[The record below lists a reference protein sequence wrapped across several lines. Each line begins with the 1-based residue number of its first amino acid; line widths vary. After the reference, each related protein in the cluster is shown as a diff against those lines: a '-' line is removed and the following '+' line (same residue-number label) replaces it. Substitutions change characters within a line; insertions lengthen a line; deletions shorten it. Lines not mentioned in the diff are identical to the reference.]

1 MELARKKEPAESSL
15 KDETKSHGLSTLRT
29 EHRTFY
35 DIRQWAAE
43 TYPNVSVDF
52 VDYGCSKFACDTSMP
67 TGHPPIPGKFPV
79 SSATVSDV
87 SFLAYNGLQRDNLC
101 AAGAGMELGLDLQ
114 DQGFDNGLDYPGPE
128 YQSGPWP
135 FPPASA
141 EDMEFSNSAASYP
154 TVSSDSNAD
163 PGLPDWSAN
172 PLQNGGIALRTVFPS
187 DSQCLAWSPISAADP
202 SVSSSYSQGN
212 YLAMQSGNVLSPN
225 SGEYCWSTE
234 LNGIQDEF
242 YPAFSLGESLQT
254 PASTSGF
261 VQDDAMRT
269 LKPPRSFQRGS
280 ISNLD
285 IWNSDEHQ
293 AYLGSPCVEPAYT
306 RRSSE
311 GETNTNAREHPL
323 YQVSPK
329 EDGLYHCP
337 FAGKEDCSHKPE
349 KLKCNYE
356 VHDYTGPA
364 SSSGSISPPPSANSF
379 AQGQATLAIRKRG
392 PSSPAQVEAPRK
404 TRATTNPKPVAKT
417 GKTAAPAASAKQR
430 QAMQK
435 VWQQQKAAISARME
449 ILDPDD
455 THALEQIRT
464 DYQALGATAMNIR
477 RQGAPQLAN

>member
-1 MELARKKEPAESSL
+1 MELARKKEPAGSSL
-15 KDETKSHGLSTLRT
+15 KDGTKSQGLSTLRT

-43 TYPNVSVDF
+43 TDPNVSVDF
-52 VDYGCSKFACDTSMP
+52 VDHGCSKFACDTSMP
-67 TGHPPIPGKFPV
+67 TGHLPIPEKFSV

-87 SFLAYNGLQRDNLC
+87 SFPAYNGLQRNNLS

-114 DQGFDNGLDYPGPE
+114 DQAFDNGLDYPGPE

-154 TVSSDSNAD
+154 TVSSDSNVD
-163 PGLPDWSAN
+163 PGLPDWSVN

-187 DSQCLAWSPISAADP
+187 SSQCLAWSPISAADP
-202 SVSSSYSQGN
+202 SVSSSYSQGS
-212 YLAMQSGNVLSPN
+212 YLAMQSGNGLSPN
-225 SGEYCWSTE
+225 NGEYCWATE
-234 LNGIQDEF
+234 LNGIPDEF
-242 YPAFSLGESLQT
+242 YPAFSLGESLQA

-261 VQDDAMRT
+261 VQDDAMRHT
-269 LKPPRSFQRGS
+269 WGLLALKPPIQDARVKVRL
-280 ISNLD
+280 IPMPEN
-285 IWNSDEHQ
+285 I
-293 AYLGSPCVEPAYT
+293 PCT
-306 RRSSE
+306 R
-311 GETNTNAREHPL
+311 
-323 YQVSPK
+323 
-329 EDGLYHCP
+329 
-337 FAGKEDCSHKPE
+337 
-349 KLKCNYE
+349 
-356 VHDYTGPA
+356 VHDFTGPA
-364 SSSGSISPPPSANSF
+364 SSSGSISPPPSVNSF

-392 PSSPAQVEAPRK
+392 PSSPAQLEAPRK

-464 DYQALGATAMNIR
+464 DYLALDAMAMNIR